1 MGTDPPRTVRLDL
14 PSWMWGGAVEDYL
27 RAARL
32 RVVEQGPGAGDRT
45 GYSVQALERDSSKR
59 PNLVASDDLGGPG
72 TADRFELLDEAE
84 RSAQRPDPAAA
95 KDRREVQDAVERLV
109 ARASEPTGLTALS
122 ARLALHQ
129 LRLSTAPP
137 ADAGRVARAVRDHV
151 LSIRIDDGAPVFP
164 HAGVHLIRRDP
175 AVLHRT
181 KLPAVLLRL
190 EHDPQMRSGDLA
202 QAQAALAAG
211 GLVFESSAGLSDGVL
226 LLDAYLAP
234 LFGALT
240 PFVWALPASRAS
252 GTVVLSLGRALPGTA
267 GEAGEPLQLLPTR
280 GPGAARQRPDLPPGS
295 AAAALTWW
303 SRRLDRLLATLSDPA
318 VYADAAG
325 EYVPQ
330 KHLHALLTTDQVFRR
345 VGSIQRADRDRDAR
359 HVLLF
364 TVLDTLER
372 LNGRTLVEMCT
383 LSFAERTARR
393 LRQGLPGLAAAVLM
407 PNVDRALVALR
418 ELQAGFYLPKQLG
431 ADRVAF
437 TDESGKATSLGL
449 EQTTAEYLRLLR
461 NATHG
466 HGSNRA
472 ERKALTNTLLVQHG
486 GQVPHDLALI
496 GYLYLLELLAE
507 PTMLRRTLYAGG
519 AT

>member
-1 MGTDPPRTVRLDL
+1 
-14 PSWMWGGAVEDYL
+14 
-27 RAARL
+27 
-32 RVVEQGPGAGDRT
+32 
-45 GYSVQALERDSSKR
+45 
-59 PNLVASDDLGGPG
+59 
-72 TADRFELLDEAE
+72 
-84 RSAQRPDPAAA
+84 
-95 KDRREVQDAVERLV
+95 VQDAVERLV
-109 ARASEPTGLTALS
+109 ARASEPTGLTA
-122 ARLALHQ
+122 RLALHQ
-129 LRLSTAPP
+129 LRLSTAPR
-137 ADAGRVARAVRDHV
+137 ADARRVARAVRDHV
-151 LSIRIDDGAPVFP
+151 LSIRMDDGAPVFP

-267 GEAGEPLQLLPTR
+267 GEAAEPLQLLPAR

-383 LSFAERTARR
+383 LSFAKRIARR

-407 PNVDRALVALR
+407 PNVDCALVALR
-418 ELQAGFYLPKQLG
+418 
-431 ADRVAF
+431 
-437 TDESGKATSLGL
+437 
-449 EQTTAEYLRLLR
+449 
-461 NATHG
+461 
-466 HGSNRA
+466 
-472 ERKALTNTLLVQHG
+472 
-486 GQVPHDLALI
+486 
-496 GYLYLLELLAE
+496 
-507 PTMLRRTLYAGG
+507 
-519 AT
+519 